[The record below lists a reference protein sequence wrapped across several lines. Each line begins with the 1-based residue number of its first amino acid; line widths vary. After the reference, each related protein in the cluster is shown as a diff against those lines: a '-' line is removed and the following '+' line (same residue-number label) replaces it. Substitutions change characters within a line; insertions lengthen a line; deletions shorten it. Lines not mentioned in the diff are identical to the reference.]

1 MPSAEIMDHIPW
13 KAELDCIAPRV
24 PSNGQ
29 LRMSLSF
36 CGGSR
41 GFIQGPYGMKVRN
54 WMTTL

>member
-29 LRMSLSF
+29 LRMSLLF
-36 CGGSR
+36 CGAW
-41 GFIQGPYGMKVRN
+41 GFEGIHPRPLWDEG
-54 WMTTL
+54 